1 MGIIDKIKSIF
12 TGANNGKEANLI
24 DIYIKDDKCGN
35 QMKLLFR
42 KSYDIQ
48 KVYEDNREAAYEIK
62 KVVVCDNCYNK
73 IDLHLEFDKG
83 YNVIMQEVKA
93 GEIIS
98 REDFEKN

>member
-1 MGIIDKIKSIF
+1 MGLFDKLKAVF
-12 TGANNGKEANLI
+12 NGNGGSQSKLV
-24 DIYIKDDKCGN
+24 DIYIEDNKCGN

-73 IDLHLEFDKG
+73 IDLHLEFDKR
-83 YNVIMQEVKA
+83 YKIIRQEIENGK
-93 GEIIS
+93 IIS
-98 REDFEKN
+98 EEEYENN